1 MVEEKKERGGESFFI
16 AIDTE
21 TGGTRPGQHALLSIA
36 LVASWARDLP
46 SVIYVTPESQPGKIV
61 EPDAARINGY
71 SAALWDKRNAVDVR
85 TALCILVAFLED
97 RFKAQP
103 GALMLAHNA
112 GFDRMFLDEAAA
124 AAVAGVRMPIRHAWR
139 CSMDKMGTLMDR
151 GIIPAGNL
159 KLDRLGELSGQWA
172 PGQRPKIHEA
182 DADALACL
190 RGYEWLLEKEKEGP
204 PGAETLHWV
213 RDGSFPDDETSVIID
228 AATGCET
235 GFRDAGVWRWNNAVL
250 IEESVFGWAHLPL
263 GIGSQ
268 KKEGA
273 A

>member
-1 MVEEKKERGGESFFI
+1 MQRPFI

-36 LVASWARDLP
+36 AVASWAVDMP
-46 SVIYVTPESQPGKIV
+46 AVIYITPESQPGKTV

-71 SAALWDKRNAVDVR
+71 TPARWAERNATTIT
-85 TALCILVAFLED
+85 TAMVMLSDFLTD
-97 RFKAQP
+97 RFAAQP

-124 AAVAGVRMPIRHAWR
+124 VAGVRLPIRHAWR
-139 CSMDKMGTLMDR
+139 CSMDKMGCLMDR

-172 PGQRPKIHEA
+172 PGKRPKIHEA

-190 RGYEWLLEKEKEGP
+190 RGYQWLLQKEKEGP
-204 PGAETLHWV
+204 PGTSILHWV
-213 RDGSFPDDETSVIID
+213 TDGTFPHDDITVLINVAS
-228 AATGCET
+228 GCET
-235 GFRDAGVWRWNNAVL
+235 GLREAGEWRWTNAMR
-250 IEESVFGWAHLPL
+250 IDEPVFGWADLPA
-263 GIGSQ
+263 SFAE
-268 KKEGA
+268 KKEA
-273 A
+273 AP

>member
-1 MVEEKKERGGESFFI
+1 MEYI

-36 LVASWARDLP
+36 AVASWAEHMP
-46 SVIYVTPESQPGKIV
+46 AVIYITPESQPGKIV

-71 SAALWDKRNAVDVR
+71 TPERWAERGATDVR
-85 TALCILVAFLED
+85 TALCILDAFLTE

-103 GALMLAHNA
+103 GAKMLAHNA

-124 AAVAGVRMPIRHAWR
+124 VAGVRLPIRHAWR

-151 GIIPAGNL
+151 GIIPEGNL
-159 KLDRLGELSGQWA
+159 KLDRLGDLSGQWE
-172 PGQRPKIHEA
+172 PGQRPAIHEA
-182 DADALACL
+182 GADAMACL

-204 PGAETLHWV
+204 PGTETLHWV
-213 RDGSFPDDETSVIID
+213 RDGSFPDDEISVIID
-228 AATGCET
+228 AASGCET
-235 GFRDAGVWRWNNAVL
+235 GFREAGVWRWNNAAL
-250 IEESVFGWAHLPL
+250 IEERVFGWAHLPM

-268 KKEGA
+268 KKEGRA
-273 A
+273 DG